1 MQQQTPSV
9 LTKDSDIEVS
19 SQEDDRKKLRNPCVR
34 FLCDNLFMLLTLV
47 GVAVGFGVGFGA
59 KRLPDLSIAETWIKM
74 PGDLYIRLLQL
85 AILPLISSNLII
97 VIAKLEP
104 KEQGRSGLLCLLF
117 ILGYNIIS
125 SALGTALAVLINP
138 GGRYNGGNT
147 TVNQED
153 SGLQPTT
160 SDIFANLF
168 YNLIPE
174 NIVQMTIFQVATEY
188 TLDNSTDPPSKVRNQ
203 VLHHTTDMIGVL
215 FVSIVF
221 GLAARVAGDRSKPF
235 LDFFSSVAD
244 VVLVLIRWFLVLTP
258 IGVCF
263 MIAGAIM
270 PVDDIQ
276 GTFAGLGFF
285 ILCVVVG
292 CVINSIVTFL
302 LFLVFT
308 RRNPFKFFRYCVK
321 AWIVAFATTSPIVS
335 IPEMYQGCD
344 DYGVD
349 KDISRFTCPLV
360 TTLKADGPAIFIS
373 SAAMFVTQFTLGSAP
388 AGTAVV
394 IWLLTSAS
402 VFAIPHIPSASI
414 VITITILSSLGVST
428 QAASL
433 LYAVDWFLDRLR
445 CVTAI
450 ISNMYTVAIIDHHQ
464 KNRKKKL
471 ASETAPSIHSFQYI
485 NDI

>member
-85 AILPLISSNLII
+85 AILPLISSNLI
-97 VIAKLEP
+97 
-104 KEQGRSGLLCLLF
+104 
-117 ILGYNIIS
+117 
-125 SALGTALAVLINP
+125 
-138 GGRYNGGNT
+138 
-147 TVNQED
+147 
-153 SGLQPTT
+153 
-160 SDIFANLF
+160 
-168 YNLIPE
+168 
-174 NIVQMTIFQVATEY
+174 
-188 TLDNSTDPPSKVRNQ
+188 
-203 VLHHTTDMIGVL
+203 IGVL

-433 LYAVDWFLDRLR
+433 LYAVDWFL
-445 CVTAI
+445 
-450 ISNMYTVAIIDHHQ
+450 
-464 KNRKKKL
+464 
-471 ASETAPSIHSFQYI
+471 
-485 NDI
+485 